1 MAGLWSYA
9 KGINKWKIAFF
20 GMVIAFEFT
29 REILVIEAGS
39 TPTPNTSGTV
49 SIYDSGD
56 YVSANGEWT
65 RINPG
70 EPMERMPTT
79 IECRKRLGVCI
90 ESNVNLYPGT
100 VMAPFVSI
108 HEANFAED
116 AVTWT
121 DDFPM
126 CVRYKVRID
135 LKSKKIFS
143 ERHKKSLTNE
153 DRAETPEIDKT
164 CSTAESFV
172 AMELKKS
179 DYKSSDLENKHFVPL
194 ISLLKML
201 FAR

>member
-1 MAGLWSYA
+1 MARLWDYVKGL
-9 KGINKWKIAFF
+9 NKWMIAFF
-20 GMVIAFEFT
+20 IMAIAFEFT

-49 SIYDSGD
+49 SIYDAGD

-70 EPMERMPTT
+70 EPMVRMPTT

-90 ESNVNLYPGT
+90 ETNVMLFSGT
-100 VMAPFVSI
+100 VMAPDVSI

-116 AVTWT
+116 AITWT

-126 CVRYKVRID
+126 CVRYEVRID

-179 DYKSSDLENKHFVPL
+179 SYESSDVENDHFVPL
-194 ISLLKML
+194 LSLLKMIL
-201 FAR
+201 S